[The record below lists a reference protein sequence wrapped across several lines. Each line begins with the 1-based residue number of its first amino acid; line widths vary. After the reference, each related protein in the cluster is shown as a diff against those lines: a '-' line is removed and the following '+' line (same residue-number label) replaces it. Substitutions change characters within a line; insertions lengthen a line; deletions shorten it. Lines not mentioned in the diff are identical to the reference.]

1 MGEVIGLAAV
11 VLIVG
16 TGLVAVWGEH
26 QRKLLEARARLGN
39 QDSAV
44 VSELQKLKRE
54 LQELRDTTTRY
65 DMSFDAA
72 LQRIENRV
80 NHLEGR
86 VSRVEQQ
93 ASGQV
98 TQSSGL

>member
-1 MGEVIGLAAV
+1 MGEVSTLAAV
-11 VLIVG
+11 VLIFG

-44 VSELQKLKRE
+44 VSELQNLKRE

-65 DMSFDAA
+65 DMSFDTA
-72 LQRIENRV
+72 LQRIES
-80 NHLEGR
+80 R
-86 VSRVEQQ
+86 VSHVEQRVRTIDPETTIVPERT
-93 ASGQV
+93 A
-98 TQSSGL
+98 